1 MSFQA
6 AGVGW
11 GHRKKSARVV
21 AVRSKKLWVMGVLLL
36 RGMAEALASAVAG
49 GTAVLTDGTAEL
61 EDGVAVAPASSAAVQ
76 AGASPVATVL
86 ATDCR
91 ESAGASA
98 KTELFV
104 YVHGAARRVS
114 GRQCEH

>member
-21 AVRSKKLWVMGVLLL
+21 AVKSKKLWVMGVPLL
-36 RGMAEALASAVAG
+36 RGMAEALASFVAG
-49 GTAVLTDGTAEL
+49 GTAALTDGTAEL
-61 EDGVAVAPASSAAVQ
+61 EGSVAVAAASSAA
-76 AGASPVATVL
+76 AEAPASPVFTVL

-91 ESAGASA
+91 ESAGVFS
-98 KTELFV
+98 KD
-104 YVHGAARRVS
+104 
-114 GRQCEH
+114 